1 MTNPAFRSFVPLA
14 ALVCALAISV
24 PAHAARNTQSL
35 QTLSGPLDVGSII
48 GDPMSPVNPYNTGV
62 DPVTMPND
70 ARIVVFNYSRD
81 QIFRVMAAPAK
92 LTTIEFAPGEK
103 LVSDPAFGDT
113 VSWTWDS
120 DNANHLYIKPMR
132 PSLVN
137 TMHITTN
144 LRDYDFTLVS
154 SPVGGLFYQS
164 VRFHYQQSLL
174 AKARAREAAGIEQG
188 MGAGTGAGVDAG
200 ADAERGGSTDSGPLG
215 VSPEKLNFE
224 YTISGSAPFKPET
237 VFDDGK
243 FVWLRLPADAPFA
256 VPIIKDHG
264 DDIAPNFIRRG
275 QYIVVQQLANKI
287 VLRAG
292 SDDVTITRG
301 RRGIFGF

>member
-1 MTNPAFRSFVPLA
+1 
-14 ALVCALAISV
+14 
-24 PAHAARNTQSL
+24 
-35 QTLSGPLDVGSII
+35 
-48 GDPMSPVNPYNTGV
+48 MSPVNPYNTGV

-81 QIFRVMAAPAK
+81 QIYRVMAAPAK

-174 AKARAREAAGIEQG
+174 AKARAREAAGIGQG
-188 MGAGTGAGVDAG
+188 MGAGTGTGVDAG
-200 ADAERGGSTDSGPLG
+200 ADVEHGSSTDSGPLG

-256 VPIIKDHG
+256 VPIVKDHG